1 MSAQPLPG
9 LLAHLAPVLD
19 HYGYIA
25 IGSFVMLE
33 DFGVP
38 VPGETILIAAAVYA
52 GVGRLNVVAVG
63 LIAVAA
69 AVVGDNIGYAIG
81 RFGGRALV
89 LRFGKYVFLTS
100 ERLDKAESFFGRYG
114 GIVVT
119 VARFIEGLRQA
130 NGIVAGISRMAWPR
144 FLAFNALGAALWVAV
159 WTSIGYLAGN
169 HITTIYDAIT
179 RYSLYVLIA
188 LAAAVAAFIIRTVA
202 RRRAAL
208 AGRAP
213 RSEAAGDS
221 PAKPDRPDSGPHP
234 ALPDAGDEP
243 SAAAGAVG
251 VAAPEPG
258 AQRGERPAQSDHGPE
273 AKQQPAP
280 GHDETRHK
288 PGNRSWQAQHTCKGE
303 RQVGGEAT
311 EATDDNREI

>member
-25 IGSFVMLE
+25 IGGFVMLE

-38 VPGETILIAAAVYA
+38 VPGETILIAGAVYA
-52 GVGRLNVVAVG
+52 GAGRLNVFAVG
-63 LIAVAA
+63 LIAVVA

-100 ERLDKAESFFGRYG
+100 ERLDKAESFFSRYG

-130 NGIVAGISRMAWPR
+130 NGIVAGISQMPWPR

-159 WTSIGYLAGN
+159 WTSVGYFAGN
-169 HITTIYDAIT
+169 HIATIYNVIT

-188 LAAAVAAFIIRTVA
+188 LAAAVAALIIRTVI
-202 RRRAAL
+202 RRRRKAM
-208 AGRAP
+208 R
-213 RSEAAGDS
+213 
-221 PAKPDRPDSGPHP
+221 
-234 ALPDAGDEP
+234 
-243 SAAAGAVG
+243 
-251 VAAPEPG
+251 
-258 AQRGERPAQSDHGPE
+258 
-273 AKQQPAP
+273 
-280 GHDETRHK
+280 
-288 PGNRSWQAQHTCKGE
+288 
-303 RQVGGEAT
+303 
-311 EATDDNREI
+311 